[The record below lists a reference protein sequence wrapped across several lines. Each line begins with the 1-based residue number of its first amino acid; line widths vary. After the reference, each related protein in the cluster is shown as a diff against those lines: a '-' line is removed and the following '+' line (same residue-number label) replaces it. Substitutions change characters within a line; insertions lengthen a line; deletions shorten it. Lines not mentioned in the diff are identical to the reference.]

1 MRDRLAHDKLVRMK
15 YGVLGFLGLLGCG
28 VTTVL
33 YEPDPPNP
41 YGNYST
47 PVFDGEKNQ
56 AATAP
61 PPMTGGSVRIVK
73 SGSAAYAVVSD
84 PEEDTIDIVSL
95 DGAPALTGKI
105 ALSPGDEP
113 NRMVADASGMVHVVL
128 RGGGAIATIDP
139 SKASLVARRPVCPA
153 PRGIDYDA
161 SLDTLHVACA
171 TGELVSLGSTGP
183 VTRLV
188 RLDRD
193 LRDVIVTSGEL
204 LVTRF
209 RSAEVLHVDG
219 AGNVKSR
226 TKPGASSDFTYA
238 DMASVVAWRTIR
250 NASGQVFMLHQL
262 ASTQAL
268 VIVPT
273 QTYYASSGSPISAS
287 AVTVESGGNNPT
299 ALEIEVAI
307 DATTDATGKIETLGI
322 LGDIQ
327 TGTGTLATTKSI
339 GEPSSVYNA
348 VNNHDQFVAIDDGGP
363 LGINFKV
370 VQRRAPAAKLEVF
383 DASFKLVGSVALQ
396 GPGTSKHLDTGFDVF
411 HIPTFVGT
419 ACMSC
424 HPEGGDDGH
433 TWKFLVNGGAETQ
446 TRRTQSLR
454 GGVVTEGA
462 PYHWNGD
469 LPTLSAL
476 CDEVFTHRMG
486 GGQVTQEQEPIVAHW
501 MNALPRVPVRTDL
514 DANKVAAGKA
524 LFEGVAGC
532 SSCHV
537 GGTGT
542 LSTNQ
547 DIGKIDVDLGAGGKT
562 RAMQVPSLVDVIDRA
577 PYMHDGC
584 AATLMDRFTNPDCG
598 GTNHGNVSTLT
609 PDDLGNLTT
618 YLESL

>member
-1 MRDRLAHDKLVRMK
+1 MK
-15 YGVLGFLGLLGCG
+15 YGFLGFLGLVGCG

-41 YGNYST
+41 NPNGTYAT
-47 PVFDGEKNQ
+47 PVFGGEANQ

-61 PPMTGGSVRIVK
+61 PPVTGGSVRIVK
-73 SGSAAYAVVSD
+73 SGNAAFAIVSD
-84 PEEDTIDIVSL
+84 PEEDMIDIVSL
-95 DGAPALTGKI
+95 DGTPALTGQI

-113 NRMVADASGMVHVVL
+113 NRMVADAAGMVHVVL

-139 SKASLVARRPVCPA
+139 RKASLVDRRPVCPA

-171 TGELVSLGSTGP
+171 TGELVRLGSTGP
-183 VTRLV
+183 VTRVV

-193 LRDVIVTSGEL
+193 LRDVIVTDNEL

-219 AGNVKSR
+219 AGNITKR
-226 TKPGASSDFTYA
+226 TKPGTPTDYTYGT
-238 DMASVVAWRTIR
+238 MASVVAWRTVR
-250 NASGQVFMLHQL
+250 NKSGKVYMLHQL
-262 ASTQAL
+262 ASTEAL

-287 AVTVESGGNNPT
+287 AVTVESAGNSPT
-299 ALEIEVAI
+299 ALGIEVAI
-307 DATTDATGKIETLGI
+307 DAAIDANGSLETLGI

-327 TGTGTLATTKSI
+327 DGASAIKSI
-339 GEPSSVYNA
+339 GVPSNAYNT
-348 VNNHDQFVAIDDGGP
+348 VNNHEQFVAIDDGGP
-363 LGINFKV
+363 IGVDFKV
-370 VQRRAPAAKLEVF
+370 IQRRAPVAALEIF
-383 DASFKLVGSVALQ
+383 DGKFNAVASVSLDQK
-396 GPGTSKHLDTGFDVF
+396 TSHLDTGFDVF

-433 TWKFLVNGGAETQ
+433 TWKFSVNNSTDIE

-454 GGVVTEGA
+454 GGVVTDTA

-469 LPTLSAL
+469 LPTLGAL

-486 GGQVTQEQEPIVAHW
+486 GGKVTDKQEPIVAHW

-514 DANKVAAGKA
+514 DANKIAAGKA
-524 LFEGVAGC
+524 LFEGTAGC
-532 SSCHV
+532 TSCHV

-542 LSTNQ
+542 LASNQ
-547 DIGKIDVDLGAGGKT
+547 DIGKVDVDGKSIP
-562 RAMQVPSLVDVIDRA
+562 MQVPSLVDVIDRA

-584 AATLMDRFTNPDCG
+584 AASLMDRFTNTACG
-598 GTNHGNVSTLT
+598 GANHGSVSSLGA
-609 PDDLGNLTT
+609 DDLGNLST